1 MDAATALDVAGHALT
16 LGLAGTIVYKLND
29 GSLFSWHP
37 MLMSVGF
44 LALMAQGIMRAIDF
58 RRVTG
63 EARTSRIFT
72 HSALQN
78 LGIVCSLGGFAA
90 IYMNKNKLGYP
101 HFVSPHAK
109 VGLAAVILA
118 VGASVG
124 GAFAFKRLGLFDL
137 LPRSVQG
144 VIKQRHRQ
152 FGFVTFLLG
161 LVVAFFGV
169 SYPNMNKGAYTTAWQ
184 AGIVALGLVV
194 VGKGIVADQAG
205 GAVKAK

>member
-1 MDAATALDVAGHALT
+1 
-16 LGLAGTIVYKLND
+16 
-29 GSLFSWHP
+29 
-37 MLMSVGF
+37 
-44 LALMAQGIMRAIDF
+44 MRAIDF

-144 VIKQRHRQ
+144 VIKQRHR
-152 FGFVTFLLG
+152 
-161 LVVAFFGV
+161 
-169 SYPNMNKGAYTTAWQ
+169 
-184 AGIVALGLVV
+184 
-194 VGKGIVADQAG
+194 
-205 GAVKAK
+205 